1 MALQALHWFAIQ
13 SCLRLLLTRPKSGR
27 GLMKHFKTGQE
38 LAQDM
43 GVSADKLADTF
54 DKYNEI
60 AKNGGDPFGKKVRD
74 CVVLPEL
81 IS

>member
-1 MALQALHWFAIQ
+1 
-13 SCLRLLLTRPKSGR
+13 
-27 GLMKHFKTGQE
+27 MKHFKTGQE